1 MPRKRYEISSEA
13 ELELNMTS
21 MIDIVFL
28 LIIFF
33 MTVTELSKLDS
44 IAAVQLP
51 VADQAYVKNP
61 PDAGKIVVNIEKTEN
76 DKAII
81 YFMNKPVSWKG
92 FEALLHIA
100 AERKREGAPLGPGQ
114 PAPSSQEIMIRA
126 DQRLQY
132 RIVQDVMMACAKEG
146 LYKVSLIAKPAARQ

>member
-1 MPRKRYEISSEA
+1 
-13 ELELNMTS
+13 MTS

-51 VADQAYVKNP
+51 IADQAYVDQEAA
-61 PDAGKIVVNIEKTEN
+61 PDKIVINIEEGKN
-76 DKAII
+76 DKAIL
-81 YFMNKPVSWKG
+81 YFMNRPVSREGLK
-92 FEALLHIA
+92 ALLHIA
-100 AERKREGAPLGPGQ
+100 AERKREGPPLGPNQ

-126 DQRLQY
+126 DQRLEY
-132 RIVQDVMMACAKEG
+132 KIVQDVMLACALEG
-146 LYKVSLIAKPAARQ
+146 LYKVSLIAMPVERE

>member
-1 MPRKRYEISSEA
+1 MPRKRREISSQA
-13 ELELNMTS
+13 EMELNMTS

-61 PDAGKIVVNIEKTEN
+61 PDAGKVVINIEKAEN

-81 YFMNKPVSWKG
+81 YFMNKPVSWEGLKT
-92 FEALLHIA
+92 LLHIA
-100 AERKREGAPLGPGQ
+100 AERKREGEPLGPGQ

-126 DQRLQY
+126 DQRLEF
-132 RIVQDVMMACAKEG
+132 RVVQDVMLACAKQG
-146 LYKVSLIAKPAARQ
+146 LYKVSLIAKPVER

>member
-1 MPRKRYEISSEA
+1 MPRKRYEVRAQE
-13 ELELNMTS
+13 EMELNMTS

-81 YFMNKPVSWKG
+81 YFGNRPVNWEGLK
-92 FEALLHIA
+92 ALLHIA
-100 AERKREGAPLGPGQ
+100 AERKREGPPLGPGQ
-114 PAPSSQEIMIRA
+114 PAPSSQA
-126 DQRLQY
+126 T
-132 RIVQDVMMACAKEG
+132 
-146 LYKVSLIAKPAARQ
+146 AA

>member
-1 MPRKRYEISSEA
+1 MPRKRYASSGEA
-13 ELELNMTS
+13 EMELNMTS

-61 PDAGKIVVNIEKTEN
+61 PDAGKIVINIEKTEN
-76 DKAII
+76 EKAII
-81 YFMNKPVSWKG
+81 YFMNKPVNWEG
-92 FEALLHIA
+92 LEALLHIA
-100 AERKREGAPLGPGQ
+100 AERKREGKPLGPGQ
-114 PAPSSQEIMIRA
+114 PAPSSQPIMIRA
-126 DQRLQY
+126 DRALQY
-132 RIVQDVMMACAKEG
+132 KVVQDVMMACAREG
-146 LYKVSLIAKPAARQ
+146 LYKVSLIAKPAARE